1 MMRYVESQQQTILSV
16 FPLRTCIIP
25 KYICL
30 DTAALIYLFGRRYLQ
45 RSNSELKG
53 NVNANEEYV
62 WSNLFKL
69 ESKIFKTNRNSN
81 FSFHYMI
88 FTDGVAC
95 SILKSRK
102 KQNTRKVEEKY
113 ITEERI
119 ENIQGKRH
127 VGIDPGKEDLL
138 YCTQV
143 HRGEEN
149 NTTIKLRYSQ
159 NQRRFESKMKV
170 FQKRRENLAS
180 NTIIQEISVV
190 AWQTSLGNFNSKTV
204 DFDRFKDYIVYKN
217 WVNSFLLPHYGRLIY
232 RYWKWYGFIFKRRS
246 EDRFI
251 SRFKETFGGP
261 EETFIGIGDWEQSQQ
276 MRWKEPTKGKGFRKL
291 FRKAGYQ
298 VYLVDEYRT
307 SVACSKC
314 RGRDARCE
322 KFRYVPNPRPWKNEF
337 LLRHGLLRCNQCGT
351 LWNRDTNGSLNIE
364 EIVHC
369 AKTMQPRPP
378 HLERNQ

>member
-1 MMRYVESQQQTILSV
+1 M
-16 FPLRTCIIP
+16 
-25 KYICL
+25 
-30 DTAALIYLFGRRYLQ
+30 
-45 RSNSELKG
+45 
-53 NVNANEEYV
+53 
-62 WSNLFKL
+62 KL
-69 ESKIFKTNRNSN
+69 
-81 FSFHYMI
+81 
-88 FTDGVAC
+88 
-95 SILKSRK
+95 
-102 KQNTRKVEEKY
+102 
-113 ITEERI
+113 
-119 ENIQGKRH
+119 
-127 VGIDPGKEDLL
+127 
-138 YCTQV
+138 
-143 HRGEEN
+143 
-149 NTTIKLRYSQ
+149 
-159 NQRRFESKMKV
+159 

-217 WVNSFLLPHYGRLIY
+217 WVNFFLLPHYGRLIY

-276 MRWKEPTKGKGFRKL
+276 MKWKEPTKGKGFRKL

-314 RGRDARCE
+314 RGRDAKCE

-337 LLRHGLLRCNQCGT
+337 ILRHGLLRCNQCGT
-351 LWNRDTNGSLNIE
+351 LWNRDTNGSF
-364 EIVHC
+364 
-369 AKTMQPRPP
+369 
-378 HLERNQ
+378 